1 MKVYPTHIEH
11 FSYISCISP
20 TLNVACC
27 YTRLKHDKCLLLHK
41 HLTWY
46 SSWGSCDEWLFYRL
60 GRHCLLASAW
70 QCSFYKLWTNQSTN
84 KPNKHHFAKAYTLLY
99 HESWNVIISVVHMMQ
114 VVKGKSDSVSFP
126 RFLDRGLC
134 RSLRKCWFQIQIN
147 SSTKPL
153 L

>member
-84 KPNKHHFAKAYTLLY
+84 KPNKHHFAQSIYTVI
-99 HESWNVIISVVHMMQ
+99 SWIMKCDSFSSSYDVSR
-114 VVKGKSDSVSFP
+114 KGQEWFRKLSSLPWSRVMSF
-126 RFLDRGLC
+126 FEKVLVL
-134 RSLRKCWFQIQIN
+134 N
-147 SSTKPL
+147 TN
-153 L
+153 